1 MATPNGRLIIAQ
13 TSSGSQPDCVALNQG
28 GAGIDCALHLHEAE
42 SSRADAMR
50 CDRAIRP
57 KLSASGIDKPNDL
70 ALTHTKDNA
79 SRWQWQEQSGIVRLL
94 RVSAS
99 LSLSLAKHASF
110 AIVISVKVSGD
121 AFAR

>member
-1 MATPNGRLIIAQ
+1 M
-13 TSSGSQPDCVALNQG
+13 ALNQG
-28 GAGIDCALHLHEAE
+28 GARIDCELHLHEAE
-42 SSRADAMR
+42 PRRGEANRADAMR

-79 SRWQWQEQSGIVRLL
+79 PRWQWRWPEQSGIVRLL
-94 RVSAS
+94 RATLPAS
-99 LSLSLAKHASF
+99 IPLLSCPAKHASF